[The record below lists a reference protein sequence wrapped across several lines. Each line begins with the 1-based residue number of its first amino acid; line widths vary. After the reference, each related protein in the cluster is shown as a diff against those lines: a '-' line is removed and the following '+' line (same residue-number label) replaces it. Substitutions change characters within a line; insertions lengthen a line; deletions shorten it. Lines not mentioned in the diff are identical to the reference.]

1 MSNVVDFMFNN
12 LGRIGNDD
20 YSYTQSNIMN
30 NAQSSYMLTNVHGS
44 NDKQAT
50 VLSTQFPT
58 MNIKGTSQVGP
69 LGYNVDEKSKLMNS
83 KLTNL
88 NCKINLQE
96 RSYKTVPYLGRG
108 NVDVGLE
115 NSLRLGDTLRQKKR
129 VVQLNE
135 KSQQDVQK
143 YPMQKGVKSKVNNPA
158 NLIEESAVNGWIRGG
173 LPSREMYKNQD
184 YQCN

>member
-1 MSNVVDFMFNN
+1 
-12 LGRIGNDD
+12 
-20 YSYTQSNIMN
+20 
-30 NAQSSYMLTNVHGS
+30 MLTNVHGS
-44 NDKQAT
+44 NDKQAS

-58 MNIKGTSQVGP
+58 MNIKGTNQVGP

-115 NSLRLGDTLRQKKR
+115 NSLRLGDTLRQKKS

-135 KSQQDVQK
+135 KSQQDVNK
-143 YPMQKGVKSKVNNPA
+143 YPMQKELKNKVNNPS

>member
-44 NDKQAT
+44 NDKQASI
-50 VLSTQFPT
+50 LSTQFPT

-88 NCKINLQE
+88 NCKISLQE

-115 NSLRLGDTLRQKKR
+115 NSLRLGDTLTPKEECCTIKR
-129 VVQLNE
+129 EVSTRCTKV
-135 KSQQDVQK
+135 S
-143 YPMQKGVKSKVNNPA
+143 YAKG
-158 NLIEESAVNGWIRGG
+158 
-173 LPSREMYKNQD
+173 
-184 YQCN
+184 C